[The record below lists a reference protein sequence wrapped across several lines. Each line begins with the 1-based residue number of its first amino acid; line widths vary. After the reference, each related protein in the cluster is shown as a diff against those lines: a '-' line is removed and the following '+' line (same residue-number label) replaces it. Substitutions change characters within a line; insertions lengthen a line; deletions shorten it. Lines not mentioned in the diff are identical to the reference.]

1 MASSR
6 STPTSSTGTSSTGTS
21 STGTSSTGTSSTG
34 TGGDAGVPF
43 GRNADRPSDIPAK
56 GWKNVAKRVKDRIKS
71 HHLVLIAAGVAFYA
85 FLASVPALVALL
97 SIAGL
102 VLSPERAREVMT
114 DLLEAAPEEV
124 RELLASQLEAVA
136 GASGGALSF
145 GLVLSLLG
153 ALWAASTGM
162 SNLIEAVGITYDED
176 DDRGF
181 MKRRGLALLM
191 TLAAIVFLT
200 IAIAGIAVLPAV
212 LNAFDLPDG
221 MRWLVNLLVWPV
233 LGMALAVGL
242 AVLYRV
248 GPDRRNAGWRWVT
261 WGAGVAVV
269 VWILASVG
277 FQLYVANFAN
287 YNEMY
292 GSLAAIVVMLLWLF
306 ISLLAVLIGAA
317 LNAELER
324 QTAHDTTDGERR
336 PPGRRGA
343 TAADE
348 IAPLP
353 TDT

>member
-6 STPTSSTGTSSTGTS
+6 STPTSSTGTSSTGPA
-21 STGTSSTGTSSTG
+21 STGTSSTGTANATDDD
-34 TGGDAGVPF
+34 GGAPF
-43 GRNADRPSDIPAK
+43 GRNADRPTDIPAK
-56 GWKNVAKRVKDRIKS
+56 GWKNIAKRVKDRITT